1 MNRYFSM
8 AAVLVFILSLTGTV
22 TGLSFQTPQPEE
34 FEKYTNNSE
43 KDIEEEIE
51 EKVDVSSD
59 SENVSIEE
67 EIERKM
73 EEKTREIKQER
84 ITGEATEKDSKG
96 FFSSL
101 IGLFG

>member
-1 MNRYFSM
+1 MNRYLSM
-8 AAVLVFILSLTGTV
+8 AAVLVFAVSLTGTV

-51 EKVDVSSD
+51 EKVGVSTD

-73 EEKTREIKQER
+73 EEKTEEIRQEKL
-84 ITGEATEKDSKG
+84 TGEATKTPSKG
-96 FFSSL
+96 FFSS
-101 IGLFG
+101 IISLFG

>member
-1 MNRYFSM
+1 MNRYLSM
-8 AAVLVFILSLTGTV
+8 AVVLVFTVSLTGTV

-51 EKVDVSSD
+51 EKVETPSD
-59 SENVSIEE
+59 SKNISIEE
-67 EIERKM
+67 KIEQKM
-73 EEKTREIKQER
+73 KEKTEEIKEER
-84 ITGEATEKDSKG
+84 LTGEATETPSKG